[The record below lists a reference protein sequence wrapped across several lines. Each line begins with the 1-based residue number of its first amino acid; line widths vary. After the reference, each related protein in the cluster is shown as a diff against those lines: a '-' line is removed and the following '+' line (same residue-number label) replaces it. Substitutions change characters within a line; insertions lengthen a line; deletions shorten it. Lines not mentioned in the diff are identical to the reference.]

1 MKTKYTDCHI
11 INVDNPRSAEAN
23 IKAWMLSGYVPQ
35 GSLQLV
41 LNSRDAPSY
50 VILMVKD
57 GVKETNNEPN

>member
-1 MKTKYTDCHI
+1 METKYTDCHI

-23 IKAWMLSGYVPQ
+23 IKAWMLSGYVPE

-50 VILMVKD
+50 VILMA
-57 GVKETNNEPN
+57 KETNNEPN

>member
-1 MKTKYTDCHI
+1 METKYTDCHM
-11 INVDNPRSAEAN
+11 INADNPRSAEAN

-50 VILMVKD
+50 VILMVK
-57 GVKETNNEPN
+57 ETNNEPN